1 MNRITATRVLAD
13 HTVELQFDDGFA
25 GRLDLTPIL
34 WGPVFEPLKDPQLF
48 RQVRAEGGTIRW
60 PNDADL
66 CPNVLRYWC
75 EAGGVKSQQETDA
88 YFETQLSEAAAP

>member
-1 MNRITATRVLAD
+1 MNRVAATRVLAD
-13 HTVELQFDDGFA
+13 HTLELQFDDGFV

-34 WGPVFEPLKDPQLF
+34 WGPAFEPLKDPKFF
-48 RQVRAEGGTIRW
+48 RQVRAEDGTIRW

-75 EAGGVKSQQETDA
+75 EAGGVKSQEDTEA
-88 YFETQLSEAAAP
+88 YFEKHVTESEVT